1 MKEIQY
7 EIVKEIAVLSASDSG
22 YTKEIN
28 LISWNGREP
37 KYDIRSFSPN
47 REKCGKGITLNADEA
62 AALLEAL
69 QKEVNSGDCALP
81 GFVDSKNEEKTER
94 NAGYLVVSHSGGGML
109 RQGTRKGIRRTPA
122 NRGMR
127 AHWVVKGLDISEDVC
142 HGMCP

>member
-1 MKEIQY
+1 MKLWTDKNQKAKTEKGQEMKEIQY

-62 AALLEAL
+62 AALLKAL
-69 QKEVNSGDCALP
+69 QKELN
-81 GFVDSKNEEKTER
+81 
-94 NAGYLVVSHSGGGML
+94 
-109 RQGTRKGIRRTPA
+109 
-122 NRGMR
+122 
-127 AHWVVKGLDISEDVC
+127 SED
-142 HGMCP
+142 

>member
-1 MKEIQY
+1 MDTIFAIMTEEKGNQKAKTEKGQGMKEIQY

-62 AALLEAL
+62 AALLKAL
-69 QKEVNSGDCALP
+69 QKELN
-81 GFVDSKNEEKTER
+81 
-94 NAGYLVVSHSGGGML
+94 
-109 RQGTRKGIRRTPA
+109 
-122 NRGMR
+122 
-127 AHWVVKGLDISEDVC
+127 SED
-142 HGMCP
+142 

>member
-7 EIVKEIAVLSASDSG
+7 EIVKEIAVLSKGDSG
-22 YTKEIN
+22 YKKEIN

-69 QKEVNSGDCALP
+69 TSLPKIISMFFFVVCNSESSD
-81 GFVDSKNEEKTER
+81 F
-94 NAGYLVVSHSGGGML
+94 
-109 RQGTRKGIRRTPA
+109 
-122 NRGMR
+122 
-127 AHWVVKGLDISEDVC
+127 SE
-142 HGMCP
+142 